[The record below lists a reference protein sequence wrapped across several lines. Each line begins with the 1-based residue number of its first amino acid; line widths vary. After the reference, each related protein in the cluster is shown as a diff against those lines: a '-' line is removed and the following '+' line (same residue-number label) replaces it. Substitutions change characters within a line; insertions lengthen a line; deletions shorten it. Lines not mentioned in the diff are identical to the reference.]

1 MINLSWLIF
10 PKVSRV
16 VPARG
21 RGKDTGRRRRTRRKR
36 GNTRR
41 GEEEGSR
48 RRDGEE
54 RRGRRRKG
62 ARGKK
67 EREALRLRLTS
78 TWSKKFGHCLELGAL
93 TLSLKQVICCL
104 SFHRSEKETERIQII
119 KGPYAWGQG
128 RQPSSTFNL
137 KFRRN
142 LLRVSS
148 CGYQSPLWV
157 TRGPWLNG
165 QEPGWGLLPSTPQAG
180 VHSPLPPRPLLYGEV
195 FLMSSLSPM
204 PWPHVDSWQTPLPR
218 ASSSVSTG
226 PKDGPLQPLTHSP
239 FLSHSQLGALR
250 LGELGI
256 ENGSS
261 GAESM

>member
-67 EREALRLRLTS
+67 EREALRLWLTS

-137 KFRRN
+137 KVQEELIKSF
-142 LLRVSS
+142 
-148 CGYQSPLWV
+148 QLWLSEPTV
-157 TRGPWLNG
+157 GHPRTLAQWTRARLGTAP
-165 QEPGWGLLPSTPQAG
+165 QHTPGWGPQSPPSPPPPLWGGLPHVQ
-180 VHSPLPPRPLLYGEV
+180 
-195 FLMSSLSPM
+195 SLSHAM
-204 PWPHVDSWQTPLPR
+204 ATC
-218 ASSSVSTG
+218 
-226 PKDGPLQPLTHSP
+226 
-239 FLSHSQLGALR
+239 
-250 LGELGI
+250 
-256 ENGSS
+256 
-261 GAESM
+261 

>member
-67 EREALRLRLTS
+67 EREALRLRLTP
-78 TWSKKFGHCLELGAL
+78 TWTKKFGHCLELGAL
-93 TLSLKQVICCL
+93 TLSLKRVICRL

-142 LLRVSS
+142 LLTVSS
-148 CGYQSPLWV
+148 CGYQSLLWV
-157 TRGPWLNG
+157 TRGPWLDG
-165 QEPGWGLLPSTPQAG
+165 REPGWGLLPAHRRLGSTVP
-180 VHSPLPPRPLLYGEV
+180 SLPAPSSMGRSSC
-195 FLMSSLSPM
+195 MSSLSPM

-218 ASSSVSTG
+218 ASLSVSTWT
-226 PKDGPLQPLTHSP
+226 KDGSLQPLTHPPSYLTP
-239 FLSHSQLGALR
+239 GW
-250 LGELGI
+250 GP
-256 ENGSS
+256 
-261 GAESM
+261 

>member
-16 VPARG
+16 VPAGG

-41 GEEEGSR
+41 GQEEGRR

-62 ARGKK
+62 AGGEKG
-67 EREALRLRLTS
+67 RLWVFGS
-78 TWSKKFGHCLELGAL
+78 HQPGQKKFGRCLELGAL
-93 TLSLKQVICCL
+93 TLFFFFLIK
-104 SFHRSEKETERIQII
+104 SFVVSPSTAEKETERIQII
-119 KGPYAWGQG
+119 KGPCAWGQG

-148 CGYQSPLWV
+148 RGYQNPPRV
-157 TRGPWLNG
+157 THGPWLDG
-165 QEPGWGLLPSTPQAG
+165 QEPGQAMLPSTPQAG
-180 VHSPLPPRPLLYGEV
+180 VHSPLPPCPLLYGEV
-195 FLMSSLSPM
+195 FLHVQSLSHAM
-204 PWPHVDSWQTPLPR
+204 VTC
-218 ASSSVSTG
+218 
-226 PKDGPLQPLTHSP
+226 
-239 FLSHSQLGALR
+239 
-250 LGELGI
+250 
-256 ENGSS
+256 
-261 GAESM
+261 